1 MFLFQ
6 SMPSGDPCALVDH
19 EFAKTLARSLRAS
32 LRMQALWGVK
42 PIQHKFHVY
51 FNDIMTLSSKSVPA
65 KKAFFFLQN
74 LNVSVLFPNSILF
87 TPKMGMEHQAVQT
100 LSPGQS
106 IAMCVGCPGGER
118 KARADGHVYVGQ
130 EAVANEHVRC
140 QIVSASKDEKRH

>member
-32 LRMQALWGVK
+32 LRMQALCGVK

-100 LSPGQS
+100 LPLASRLQCAWAVRVENGKLEPTG
-106 IAMCVGCPGGER
+106 MCMLA
-118 KARADGHVYVGQ
+118 K
-130 EAVANEHVRC
+130 
-140 QIVSASKDEKRH
+140 KRLPMSTSGAKL